1 MRPLLKILFFL
12 LLFTTLSFAQTTSN
26 SGDCRTTIPICGDAP
41 ISVSVDGS
49 GAIDDFDPDNIRQTG
64 CLEKGSISSANIE
77 HNTSWF
83 AFRALTS
90 GRIGFDIES
99 LGVGGSTTI
108 TAEWDFAVYGPDAD
122 CASISDG
129 TAQPMRCNYEVN
141 DTNYTGIGVNPIN
154 GQVGHAFVKGS
165 QNTYDEWLDISA
177 GEIYYILV
185 NNYNT
190 NFNGDPESY
199 TLTITGDSD
208 ALDCTFRDEFLGL
221 DIVAC
226 ANDTSYP
233 DIVLSALGSPVGPDI
248 ANIVWS
254 VDYDDDGVIDN
265 PNLLSG
271 PNASEL
277 IVTSPNSGR
286 YFVEITTASGTPTN
300 VTDDILITYHN
311 PPLEADI
318 EVVVLDY
325 LADRNRVEVIT
336 NGFDDETST
345 REIVRLDK
353 KFTISYIGLLP
364 KQSNPKLF
372 FRVLKELCLQNTD
385 FKNDLQLNFIGDI
398 SDEVKKEV
406 NNNSLLKNVNFV
418 GYVSHREAIK
428 YQKKAQVLLLL
439 IPNIDKSEGI
449 LTGKLFEYL
458 TAKRPILAIGP
469 EKGDLSEILRDTNA
483 GTVVGFNDEKKLTS
497 EILKLYQQYKAG
509 NLQVDSKNIHQ
520 FHRKELTKNLAS
532 IIKSLHS

>member
-26 SGDCRTTIPICGDAP
+26 SGDCRTTIPICGDVP

-129 TAQPMRCNYEVN
+129 TAQPIRCNYEVN

-199 TLTITGDSD
+199 TLTFTGDSD

-271 PNASEL
+271 PNATEL
-277 IVTSPNSGR
+277 IVASPNSGR

-325 LADRNRVEVIT
+325 LADRNRVEVIV
-336 NGFDDETST
+336 NGTSEYLYSLNGGEFQEEPIIHDVPPGENTLLVRDANGCGEVEVTFLMIGYPKFFTPNADGFHDTWNVMGIEELVDPKVFIYDRYGKLLKQLNATSSWNGTFNGKQMPESDYWFRMEYAEDEQGA
-345 REIVRLDK
+345 IVAK
-353 KFTISYIGLLP
+353 T
-364 KQSNPKLF
+364 
-372 FRVLKELCLQNTD
+372 LQNH
-385 FKNDLQLNFIGDI
+385 F
-398 SDEVKKEV
+398 
-406 NNNSLLKNVNFV
+406 SL
-418 GYVSHREAIK
+418 
-428 YQKKAQVLLLL
+428 
-439 IPNIDKSEGI
+439 
-449 LTGKLFEYL
+449 
-458 TAKRPILAIGP
+458 KR
-469 EKGDLSEILRDTNA
+469 
-483 GTVVGFNDEKKLTS
+483 
-497 EILKLYQQYKAG
+497 
-509 NLQVDSKNIHQ
+509 
-520 FHRKELTKNLAS
+520 
-532 IIKSLHS
+532 